1 MRRIKL
7 CFEFMS
13 IEVSLKFCSRSDDKT
28 YTRNRTETQ
37 HRVFPQVVLRGLYE
51 LSTSREIILL
61 QPDHLNKL
69 GQAKNR

>member
-7 CFEFMS
+7 HFEFMY
-13 IEVSLKFCSRSDDKT
+13 IEVSLKFFSRAHDKT
-28 YTRNRTETQ
+28 YARNGTETQ
-37 HRVFPQVVLRGLYE
+37 HRVFPRVVLRGLYA